1 MLPPSPQNREEELAF
16 AQRKLRREVVHRLAS
31 GAKTHSEMAE
41 VHHVLTQR
49 DNIILT
55 ESISALNGSA
65 PDDASGASLEL
76 ILDQVGSRKVRQG
89 APDLWQLNREAWREY
104 DPSFFHVSIRNHQQ
118 ASELRPKP
126 KKDDDALPFA
136 PEPSPAHADFKR
148 IQRDLTSDSVVLAVC
163 YCVLHSH
170 CTEAAFAGGSSM
182 YQSDI
187 KNEVVLS
194 RAVHLLTIG
203 AYSWSETS
211 RHTSSW
217 RSTGGGGAGSVFHD
231 KESAPSI
238 SDWVEMTLLREP
250 ENIMA
255 TEAYKGQE
263 NALLLLNRIACGESN
278 TTFLGGLDPSL
289 ISGAKWLCQFA
300 AKHSTR
306 AGDVIGSVCGN
317 RAGDVN
323 SAESKETDL
332 ERRKKAA
339 KERAMAMMK
348 IQMAKF
354 AANIGD
360 EIDSDEEMEDAAA
373 NEGAAVSS
381 AAMRIDTID
390 TSNVSTPLRTRSQDG
405 EDLHALDLSP
415 TGDFLLTTPL
425 TPRTPRTPQSA
436 QSCST
441 KAKAAC
447 TRLFSERPRCI
458 ICGNDH
464 ESESTDFDLLEGT
477 LGGQD
482 KALSFCGF
490 SQASLVIKGCEPVT
504 RGSDS
509 SQVNR
514 LVGVHVTICGHA
526 IHKSCW

>member
-1 MLPPSPQNREEELAF
+1 MLPPSPQSREEEVAL

-49 DNIILT
+49 DNSILT

-76 ILDQVGSRKVRQG
+76 ILAQVGSRKVRQG
-89 APDLWQLNREAWREY
+89 APDQWQLNIEAWREY
-104 DPSFFHVSIRNHQQ
+104 DPSFFHISIRNHQQ

-126 KKDDDALPFA
+126 KKDQDASPFA

-148 IQRDLTSDSVVLAVC
+148 IRRDLTADSVVLAVC

-170 CTEAAFAGGSSM
+170 CTEATFVGGSSM
-182 YQSDI
+182 YQNDI

-194 RAVHLLTIG
+194 RAVHLLTVG
-203 AYSWSETS
+203 AYSWSEPLRDIS
-211 RHTSSW
+211 NW
-217 RSTGGGGAGSVFHD
+217 RSSGGDGLGSVFHD
-231 KESAPSI
+231 KDSAPSI
-238 SDWVEMTLLREP
+238 SDWIEAALLREP

-255 TEAYKGQE
+255 SDDYEGQE
-263 NALLLLNRIACGESN
+263 TALSLLNKIACGERN

-306 AGDVIGSVCGN
+306 AADVIGSACGD
-317 RAGDVN
+317 RAGDDN
-323 SAESKETDL
+323 STEPKETAL

-348 IQMAKF
+348 AQMAKF

-373 NEGAAVSS
+373 NEGAAVSP
-381 AAMRIDTID
+381 ARMRSDTVETND
-390 TSNVSTPLRTRSQDG
+390 VSTPLRTRSQDG
-405 EDLHALDLSP
+405 EDLHALDLSS
-415 TGDFLLTTPL
+415 TGDFLLTSPS
-425 TPRTPRTPQSA
+425 TPRTPRTPRSA

-447 TRLFSERPRCI
+447 TRLFSEKPRCI

-464 ESESTDFDLLEGT
+464 ESEPTDVDAVSGT
-477 LGGQD
+477 PDGQD
-482 KALSFCGF
+482 KALTFCGF